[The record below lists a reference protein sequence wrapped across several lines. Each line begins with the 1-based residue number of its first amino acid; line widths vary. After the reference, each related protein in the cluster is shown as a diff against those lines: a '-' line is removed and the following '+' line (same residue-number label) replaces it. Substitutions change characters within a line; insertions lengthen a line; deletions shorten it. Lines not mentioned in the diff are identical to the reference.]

1 MNTFR
6 ELSTSETESVTGG
19 TDSLL
24 TAIGKGVGGI
34 VSTTGEAVGG
44 IVSTTGESAGEI
56 TDTLGKAVEAL
67 PLAFDRGKGED

>member
-6 ELSTSETESVTGG
+6 ELSTSETESVAGG

-34 VSTTGEAVGG
+34 VSTTGESAGKITGAVG
-44 IVSTTGESAGEI
+44 
-56 TDTLGKAVEAL
+56 DAVEEI
-67 PLAFDRGKGED
+67 PQAFDRGKGED